1 MRKIEGRR
9 EGDREN
15 EMVGWHCQFSGHESE
30 QTLEDT
36 EGQGSLVF
44 CSPWDCK
51 KLNTTEQLKTTTN
64 FLYSEIL
71 GQEVE
76 RDLKTKQNK
85 NI

>member
-15 EMVGWHCQFSGHESE
+15 EMVGWHRQFSGHESE